1 MTKLR
6 VLIAFDDAHR
16 IYGETIAAAIEVMR
30 PSVEAATTELREF
43 ETEGRI
49 FDPHLIISSL
59 PRVVAAPSGSLAWVQ
74 IPIFTQQSA
83 RIWIEERCWKAS
95 NLPLE
100 EIFSVV
106 DEVEKLVRD
115 QDL

>member
-16 IYGETIAAAIEVMR
+16 IYGETIAGAIEAMR
-30 PSVEAATTELREF
+30 PAVEATTTKLSGF

-49 FDPHLIISSL
+49 FEPHVVISSL
-59 PRVVAAPSGSLAWVQ
+59 PRVVANPIGPLAWVQ
-74 IPIFTQQSA
+74 IPIFTHQRA
-83 RIWIEERCWKAS
+83 RIWLEERRWEAS

-100 EIFSVV
+100 EILSVV
-106 DEVEKLVRD
+106 DEAEKLVRD